1 MLTADGGS
9 GDRCRER
16 GSEGTI
22 NSKPNAG
29 SDEDKVGR
37 VVAKMTVT
45 KMTDNKVSKMI
56 ARIQEMD
63 DTMTSDQLQT
73 VIVEIQEDGGD
84 RRGEMYKDEG
94 AGLDNTFEDRVAG
107 LDDVFEGKGAGLEDR
122 RQDRHYH
129 LLADLRLVE
138 AHGSASH
145 RFSSF
150 LTKAPHRR

>member
-1 MLTADGGS
+1 M
-9 GDRCRER
+9 C
-16 GSEGTI
+16 
-22 NSKPNAG
+22 NK
-29 SDEDKVGR
+29 EDKVDR
-37 VVAKMTVT
+37 VVAKMKVT
-45 KMTDNKVSKMI
+45 KMTDDKVKKMI
-56 ARIQEMD
+56 ARIQED
-63 DTMTSDQLQT
+63 CGAMTSDQLRT
-73 VIVEIQEDGGD
+73 VIAEIQEDGGD